1 MRCFYENVQV
11 FTEQGFNRKH
21 LMVQGDTV
29 SLWDESFIP
38 SGVPVIDGR
47 SFHLFPGFTDVH
59 VHLREPGFSYKETII
74 TGTRAAARGGFT
86 HVCSMPNLSPVPDTL
101 VHVKSQL
108 DIIHKD
114 ACIRVTPYASITMAQ
129 QGKELVDMRVL
140 SPYVAGFSD
149 DGRGVQQAEMMKSAM
164 EMAKSVGALIAAHCE
179 VESLLKGG
187 YIHDGEYAKAHHHKG
202 IPSESEWE
210 EIRRDIELA
219 RETGCKFHVCHISC
233 KESVDLIR
241 HAKKEG
247 VDISCETAPHYL
259 ALDDSQLQEDGRF
272 KMNPPIR
279 SPRDREALIEGLLD
293 GTIDMISTDHAPHS
307 EEEKSR
313 GLEKSM
319 NGVVGLETSFAV
331 MYTTLVKPGVL
342 PLHRLVELMS
352 VAPDSRFGFPKDS
365 LQETFTLFDTDSQ
378 FTVRPADFLSKG
390 KSTPFAGMELNGR
403 CLATVYQRKTVWMDH
418 KAFAGKENP

>member
-1 MRCFYENVQV
+1 MNCVLKDGLVYLDEGFIRANVFIRGGV
-11 FTEQGFNRKH
+11 VTAI
-21 LMVQGDTV
+21 GDGA
-29 SLWDESFIP
+29 P
-38 SGVPVIDGR
+38 SPDDRVINCTGL
-47 SFHLFPGFTDVH
+47 HIFPGFTDVH
-59 VHLREPGFSYKETII
+59 VHVREPGFSYKETIK
-74 TGTRAAARGGFT
+74 TGTLAAARGGFT

-101 VHVKSQL
+101 EHVKSQL
-108 DIIHKD
+108 DIIQQD

-129 QGKELVDMRVL
+129 QGKALVDMRVL

-149 DGRGVQQAEMMKSAM
+149 DGRGVQQTEMMKSAM
-164 EMAKSVGALIAAHCE
+164 KMARSVGALIAAHCE

-187 YIHDGEYAKAHHHKG
+187 YIHDGEYAKVHHHKG

-241 HAKKEG
+241 QAKKEG

-293 GTIDMISTDHAPHS
+293 GTIDMIATDHAPHS

-313 GLEKSM
+313 GLEKSL

-342 PLHRLVELMS
+342 PLHRLVDLMS
-352 VAPDSRFGFPKDS
+352 VAPNSRFGFPQDF

-378 FTVRPADFLSKG
+378 FTVCPADFLSKG

-403 CLATVYQRKTVWMDH
+403 CLATVYQGKTVWMDH
-418 KAFAGKENP
+418 KAFTGKENP